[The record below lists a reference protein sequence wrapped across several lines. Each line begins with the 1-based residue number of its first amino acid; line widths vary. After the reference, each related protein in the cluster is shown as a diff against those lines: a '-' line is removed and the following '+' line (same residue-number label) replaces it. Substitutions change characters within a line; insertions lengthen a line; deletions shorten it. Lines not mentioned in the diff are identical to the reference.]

1 MDDKS
6 VEMRMVCTIASP
18 LSINMNTTASNVP
31 AHEIM
36 WFIIVLSQSTV
47 PLLTL
52 TVP

>member
-1 MDDKS
+1 
-6 VEMRMVCTIASP
+6 MVCTIASP
-18 LSINMNTTASNVP
+18 LNINMNTTASNVP

-36 WFIIVLSQSTV
+36 WFVNILFFQSTV